1 MPHFG
6 QLPAQVAVISASIGH
21 TNAVGASVSAGA
33 GMSFIPHFGHLP
45 AQEATMSGSMGQA

>member
-6 QLPAQVAVISASIGH
+6 QVAAHVAVISASMGH
-21 TNAVGASVSAGA
+21 AKALGASVSACA

-45 AQEATMSGSMGQA
+45 AQEATISGSIGQA